1 MSGKTEKTRGAK
13 VRASRA
19 KSRVEAKKKSRT
31 AARDPARGS
40 ETSVRA
46 ERGSSGRRAATTG
59 FKPPVPAA
67 DKKTEP
73 EGGRKRR
80 RKKKAADRDRV
91 PVMGKPVPAPPA
103 PSGQGRKEKRER
115 SEAAVPAGARTVAK
129 AVDPGVDSPAA
140 RQDERR
146 KRVVPMKRR
155 GGSPAR
161 TVALGV
167 LLVISLAAMLW
178 VYTGTDVL
186 NVKQVELRGN
196 DKLQAAY
203 LRSLSGI
210 TKDTHLLK
218 MDVKAVESALLS
230 EPYVATADV
239 SRHYPNTVVIEIVE
253 RRPSGFIFQNGK
265 YVLVDQEGMVLESAD
280 AAPVGLVEIKDLVL
294 PLLLPGTEI
303 SGIEFAAVTSL
314 IGSLPQALR
323 EKTVAVGLK
332 GDDGLYIT
340 AGGTTVIY
348 GEAVDLSR
356 KSAIALM
363 ALSVLLPRHGAVEYI
378 DVSYPEHPVI
388 KPYAAA

>member
-1 MSGKTEKTRGAK
+1 MNGKTEKTRGAK

-31 AARDPARGS
+31 AARDPGRGS

-46 ERGSSGRRAATTG
+46 ERGSSGRRAATG
-59 FKPPVPAA
+59 LKPPVPAA

-73 EGGRKRR
+73 EGGKKRR
-80 RKKKAADRDRV
+80 RKKTAAGRDGV
-91 PVMGKPVPAPPA
+91 PVMGKPVSGPPA
-103 PSGQGRKEKRER
+103 PGGQGRKEKRER
-115 SEAAVPAGARTVAK
+115 SEAAVPAGARTVGK

-140 RQDERR
+140 RQDEKR
-146 KRVVPMKRR
+146 KRVVPMKGR

-178 VYTGTDVL
+178 VYTATDVL

-196 DKLQAAY
+196 EKLQAAY

-210 TKDTHLLK
+210 TGDTHLLK

-265 YVLVDQEGMVLESAD
+265 YALVDQEGMVLESAD

-378 DVSYPEHPVI
+378 DVSFPEHPVI